1 MLTRNKFVGIY
12 HFNTRIL
19 FLSLGIITIEKEND
33 FFSLNK
39 LYRGNKLRVVYVS
52 CLLYFLGSV
61 TSGA

>member
-33 FFSLNK
+33 FFSLNR
-39 LYRGNKLRVVYVS
+39 L
-52 CLLYFLGSV
+52 
-61 TSGA
+61 